1 MKQEKEAERHA
12 QELLEKID
20 QEHMVNE
27 TKRKKKE
34 KQKHKKAEK
43 IKKEKEIKA
52 EEEQRALDA
61 LIASEPTTPPKPAEV
76 MPAVDATPPSPQKSK
91 SRKQRDQARAPQKE
105 PEPQPKVETPPQAED
120 NSDRV
125 PTIEANEPAKPVEP
139 QTKSEKKG
147 KKERKKQQQL
157 EKQQQQQQQQ
167 QQEQTQQAETSPVSA
182 QATEE
187 QPEVWKDVKPVRK
200 KEFQKMSLG
209 SNYIA
214 RVIGRSGCNVNA
226 IRDVTGTH
234 IDIEKPKKGGGDRTI
249 TIRGTPEQTTLAK
262 KLMDEL
268 IKNPDMEID
277 DIIHKYIPNAKPRSR
292 ERVSEVEEEE
302 EEKPKSL
309 NIEKILAAVQQSEK
323 DLREKE
329 KKIEARKKKQA
340 EEAKA
345 RQEALIKTQQE
356 QEKQHV
362 AVAPQPQKPVATSS
376 SLPPTPRPKKVAEPA
391 PIQAPKPLSTPVE
404 DAVSQHLRNLRKR
417 DEMERNRTKEDENT
431 KIKVEVVQKQ
441 VAEMSI
447 IDPMPAPLP
456 PAVSVAPI
464 QPQLAHSLP
473 TPDWSD
479 LQNPNVDI
487 RNGARTH
494 PGPIGPPKSRQ
505 DIPGSISPYAPHS
518 VQPPSNSFQPSQPYQ
533 MDPSSS
539 PFRSPGQGMPQQVVH
554 SPGHVN
560 RPLFPDS
567 DDRFQKPIQRVPPI
581 MAPQPS
587 DDYQLPK
594 TSISSKW
601 EQEEPHMPPFHHSFG
616 PLGGGFPSEPFN
628 DNSHYRERPNPQ
640 VQPPDF
646 PRHPN
651 LPLFDAPF
659 ERRNPG
665 ATGAIGEGRPSSSFR
680 PVSLFPCWWI

>member
-1 MKQEKEAERHA
+1 
-12 QELLEKID
+12 
-20 QEHMVNE
+20 
-27 TKRKKKE
+27 
-34 KQKHKKAEK
+34 
-43 IKKEKEIKA
+43 
-52 EEEQRALDA
+52 
-61 LIASEPTTPPKPAEV
+61 
-76 MPAVDATPPSPQKSK
+76 
-91 SRKQRDQARAPQKE
+91 
-105 PEPQPKVETPPQAED
+105 
-120 NSDRV
+120 
-125 PTIEANEPAKPVEP
+125 
-139 QTKSEKKG
+139 
-147 KKERKKQQQL
+147 
-157 EKQQQQQQQQ
+157 
-167 QQEQTQQAETSPVSA
+167 
-182 QATEE
+182 
-187 QPEVWKDVKPVRK
+187 
-200 KEFQKMSLG
+200 MSLG

-277 DIIHKYIPNAKPRSR
+277 DIIQKYIPNAKTRSR
-292 ERVSEVEEEE
+292 ERVSEVEEDEPE
-302 EEKPKSL
+302 PKSL

-323 DLREKE
+323 DQREKE

-345 RQEALIKTQQE
+345 RQDALIKAQQE
-356 QEKQHV
+356 QEKQQV
-362 AVAPQPQKPVATSS
+362 AVAPQPQKPVAASS
-376 SLPPTPRPKKVAEPA
+376 SLPPTPRPKKVAEPV
-391 PIQAPKPLSTPVE
+391 PIQAPKPHSTPVE

-417 DEMERNRTKEDENT
+417 DEMERNRTKEDENS

-441 VAEMSI
+441 VAEMTI

-505 DIPGSISPYAPHS
+505 DIPGSISPYATHS

-567 DDRFQKPIQRVPPI
+567 DDRFATKPIQRVPPI

-594 TSISSKW
+594 TSIPSKW

-680 PVSLFPCWWI
+680 PVSNMPDFNLHSNITRPMQKHDWDPPPRLMTSSDLGGFQAPRWSQPTSQPSHPNLGLGGSSYMPSGGAGDPSLQLRQDYMSTHQQMRMDGPSLLDRNGYTYHGFQTNPTSQPAYNHQQHWNN